1 MRLIDADRMKFVLDK
16 NFGGTSGAAIL
27 THLIDMQPTA
37 YDVEA
42 VVRELEGNA
51 EGFFVRNGEFIKTI
65 PLEIAIGIVKRGE
78 KERQQYLNVKTVKT
92 AHST

>member
-37 YDVEA
+37 YDVDA
-42 VVRELEGNA
+42 VIKELDDYAMWKEFMIYDLTYRERLILDKVVE
-51 EGFFVRNGEFIKTI
+51 
-65 PLEIAIGIVKRGE
+65 IVKRGGQD
-78 KERQQYLNVKTVKT
+78 ER
-92 AHST
+92 